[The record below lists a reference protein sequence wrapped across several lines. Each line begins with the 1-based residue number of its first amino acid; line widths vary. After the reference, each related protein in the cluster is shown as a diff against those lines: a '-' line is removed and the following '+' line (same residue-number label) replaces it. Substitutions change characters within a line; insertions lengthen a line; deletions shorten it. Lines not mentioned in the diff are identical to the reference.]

1 MTIVV
6 GFVPTAEGRAAMRA
20 AIVEAQQH
28 SESVL
33 VVNSV
38 TGDTRVDRA
47 FASEKDLAQVRVQLD
62 ESGVPYEIVQN
73 VGAES
78 GAEGVLHAAASSGA
92 RAIVIGIRR
101 RSPSGKFFFGS
112 SSQQILLEADCPV
125 LAVKAFKSES
135 GRSFDD

>member
-6 GFVPTAEGRAAMRA
+6 GFVPTPEGRAAIRA
-20 AIVEAQQH
+20 AIVEARQH
-28 SESVL
+28 SESIL

-38 TGDTRVDRA
+38 TGDARVDRA

-62 ESGVPYEIVQN
+62 DSGVPFEIVQK
-73 VGAES
+73 VGSEG
-78 GAEGVLHAAASSGA
+78 GAEGVLHAAESTGA
-92 RAIVIGIRR
+92 RAIVIGLRR

-125 LAVKAFKSES
+125 LAVKASKTES
-135 GRSFDD
+135 GRSFDY